1 MKQNTIY
8 LLLVCL
14 LLVVLKVQAQ
24 QDSQTDSTGSTIAE
38 RDFKKLDLFPAISY
52 APETKLTLGVIGYY
66 YLDFYRGDPR
76 TQISNINFL
85 AIYTLNN
92 QIAIES
98 RWELFTNGNRWRFRG
113 EAVFNRWPDR
123 NYGRGNAAG
132 ALLAEIEEVGNTP
145 DTLNYLNISYNRINF
160 MPAALW
166 RVSPNLYIG
175 PRFELE
181 NLSRFSILSEKVT
194 FLNAESSGI
203 TEIPMEGWRSGLGL
217 QLLLDTRDYILNPIR
232 GTFIE
237 ASTQHFFRWL
247 GSDYVYHNFQLDA
260 RRYINTVLNHTLALR
275 GLLNFRFSDEPIP
288 FRGLS
293 RVGGRELVRGY
304 FKGTYQDNH
313 MLAFELEYRLPFW
326 REDSESGFWQLWKR
340 LGVAAFLSGAQ
351 VRPEVGDFRFNQFR
365 LAAGAGLRI
374 LFNQESRVN
383 LRIDYAIGLA
393 PNSDGTG
400 ERQTGLYFFLAEAF

>member
-1 MKQNTIY
+1 M
-8 LLLVCL
+8 
-14 LLVVLKVQAQ
+14 
-24 QDSQTDSTGSTIAE
+24 
-38 RDFKKLDLFPAISY
+38 
-52 APETKLTLGVIGYY
+52 
-66 YLDFYRGDPR
+66 
-76 TQISNINFL
+76 
-85 AIYTLNN
+85 
-92 QIAIES
+92 
-98 RWELFTNGNRWRFRG
+98 FTNGNRWRFRG

-123 NYGRGNAAG
+123 NYGRGNDAG
-132 ALLAEIEEVGNTP
+132 ALLAEIEETGNAP

-166 RVSPNLYIG
+166 RVSPNFYIG

-181 NLSRFSILSEKVT
+181 NLDRFSIIPEEVT
-194 FLNAESSGI
+194 FLNADSSSI
-203 TEIPMEGWRSGLGL
+203 TGVPMEGLRSGLGL

-237 ASTQHFFRWL
+237 ANTQHFFPWL

-260 RRYINTVLNHTLALR
+260 RHYINTTLNHTLALR
-275 GLLNFRFSDEPIP
+275 GLLNFRFSEDPIP

-293 RVGGRELVRGY
+293 RVGGRDFIRGY

-313 MLAFELEYRLPFW
+313 MLGFELEYRLPFW

-351 VRPEVGDFRFNQFR
+351 VQPEVGDFRFNRFR

-393 PNSDGTG
+393 PNAAGPEG
-400 ERQTGLYFFLAEAF
+400 RQTGLYFFLAEAF